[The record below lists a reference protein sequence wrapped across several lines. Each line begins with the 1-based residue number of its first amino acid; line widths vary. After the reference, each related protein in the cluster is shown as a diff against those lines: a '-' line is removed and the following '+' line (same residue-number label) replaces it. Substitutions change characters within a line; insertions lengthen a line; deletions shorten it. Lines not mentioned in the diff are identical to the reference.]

1 MNRSRAWFSMFAV
14 LLPAAAL
21 PAAQAPLQISFSTSF
36 AGVNAEESSVWEGR
50 FDQPARGRLKLAL
63 QQVEG
68 PEAAADPVWH
78 VRTRWEVQT
87 APAARSFVAEME
99 GMVDWKADT
108 AHLSGVIASAW
119 MKGTWVQAEMRF
131 VEGDARGTLRILQ
144 PSPEHASMIHLP

>member
-1 MNRSRAWFSMFAV
+1 
-14 LLPAAAL
+14 
-21 PAAQAPLQISFSTSF
+21 
-36 AGVNAEESSVWEGR
+36 VNAEESSVWEGR

-108 AHLSGVIASAW
+108 AHLSGVITSVSLPKSPSALTSDPA
-119 MKGTWVQAEMRF
+119 MMRRCAPSAPCSSCC
-131 VEGDARGTLRILQ
+131 ELYSSLRD
-144 PSPEHASMIHLP
+144 PGFEPAGS